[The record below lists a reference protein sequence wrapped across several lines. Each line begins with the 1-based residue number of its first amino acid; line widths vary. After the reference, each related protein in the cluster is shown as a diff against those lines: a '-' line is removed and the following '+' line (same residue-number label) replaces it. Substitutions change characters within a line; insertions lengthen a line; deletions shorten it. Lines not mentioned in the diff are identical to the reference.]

1 MKLGDLMYKN
11 KFSYE
16 NTTKFIFNG
25 EGIFN
30 IPIINAT
37 DNIDNLE
44 NLIGFNYAM
53 SNKKKDCG
61 VHFFLDDYQFQRL
74 WNNPEKYI
82 EVLMKYPFVLSPDFS
97 LYSDYPRALQIYNHY
112 KKHWLAAYWQ
122 MYGIKVIPTIC
133 WSDEV
138 SYNYCFDG
146 EPKNS
151 IVAVSSVGT
160 QKSNKDK
167 ELFLQGYNEM
177 LERLEPTQ
185 IIFYGTVPEEC
196 KGNIVQ
202 VKSFQEKFRRSE

>member
-1 MKLGDLMYKN
+1 MYKN

-16 NTTKFIFNG
+16 NTTKFIFEG

-53 SNKKKDCG
+53 SSKKKDCG

-112 KKHWLAAYWQ
+112 KKHWLAAREAQ
-122 MYGIKVIPTIC
+122 KKFQKRQVIDPTLGYSRTTTTYENARKRI
-133 WSDEV
+133 E
-138 SYNYCFDG
+138 
-146 EPKNS
+146 KNFE
-151 IVAVSSVGT
+151 AWWNGSS
-160 QKSNKDK
+160 K
-167 ELFLQGYNEM
+167 
-177 LERLEPTQ
+177 
-185 IIFYGTVPEEC
+185 
-196 KGNIVQ
+196 
-202 VKSFQEKFRRSE
+202 